1 MADFEI
7 PDHYHRSFTT
17 NVELLL
23 QQKTPR
29 FMGAVTMG
37 AYSGEAAQV
46 VKQFGEVEF
55 QDRDVRFEDTQFS
68 NLEHKQRWVFPNDY
82 DLALP
87 VDKIDEIRM
96 LNSPLSP
103 YAEAM
108 RAGWARK
115 WDDVVIASF
124 FGDAKTGKNG
134 GTTTTYPND
143 AAHVV
148 PVDAGASAATGLNV
162 EKLIQARQ
170 LLKQAHVDLSV
181 ETPYIGVSSEQ
192 ISDMLRSVEATS
204 GDYAQLKRL
213 ESGEIN
219 TFMGFT
225 FVDSERLPVDGSGY
239 RRLPV
244 WVPSGIHVGQWN
256 ALETRIGER
265 PDKKYITQIYMWG
278 SLGATRT
285 QEAKVVEIKVSES

>member
-1 MADFEI
+1 MAFEI
-7 PDHYHRSFTT
+7 PDHYHRLFTT

-29 FMGAVTMG
+29 FAMAVTHG

-46 VKQFGEVEF
+46 VKQFGDVEF
-55 QDRDVRFEDTQFS
+55 QERNVRLEDTQFS
-68 NLEHKQRWVFPNDY
+68 DIEHKQRWIFPNDY

-87 VDKIDEIRM
+87 IDKIDEIRM
-96 LNSPLSP
+96 LGSPQSP

-115 WDDVVIASF
+115 VDDVIIDAF
-124 FGDAKTGKNG
+124 FSDAKTGKNG
-134 GTTTTYPND
+134 GTTTSYPT
-143 AAHVV
+143 AATHVV
-148 PVDAGASAATGLNV
+148 PIDAGASADTGLNV

-170 LLKQAHVDLSV
+170 LLTAAEVDLSI
-181 ETPYIGVSSEQ
+181 ETPYVGVSSKQ
-192 ISDMLRSVEATS
+192 ISDMLRTVEATS

-213 ESGEIN
+213 ESGEID
-219 TFMGFT
+219 TFMGFR
-225 FVDSERLPVDGSGY
+225 FIRSERLPTVAADATH

-244 WVPSGIHVGQWN
+244 WVPSAVHLGTWN
-256 ALETRIGER
+256 GLETRIGER

-285 QEAKVVEIKVSES
+285 QEDKVVEILVQE